1 MNLSKL
7 KVLKIGGHYKVKPF
21 DRLIEEYRPQE
32 EDGMP
37 IVICG
42 FNDQMK
48 QLCSQKVTIHS
59 AFEGH
64 ENKLYHI
71 KEARYCWNSQM
82 LELPLSTL
90 IYRRRHG

>member
-42 FNDQMK
+42 FNEQMK
-48 QLCSQKVTIHS
+48 KLCDQKITIQDT
-59 AFEGH
+59 FYKNED
-64 ENKLYHI
+64 KFYQI

-90 IYRRRHG
+90 IYRRKHG

>member
-1 MNLSKL
+1 MNTDKL
-7 KVLKIGGHYKVKPF
+7 KFLKLGGQYKVKSF
-21 DRLIEEYRPQE
+21 ARLMEEYRPQE
-32 EDGMP
+32 EYEMP

-42 FNDQMK
+42 FNEQMK
-48 QLCSQKVTIHS
+48 KLCGQKVTIHDT
-59 AFEGH
+59 FYRH
-64 ENKLYHI
+64 EDKLYQI